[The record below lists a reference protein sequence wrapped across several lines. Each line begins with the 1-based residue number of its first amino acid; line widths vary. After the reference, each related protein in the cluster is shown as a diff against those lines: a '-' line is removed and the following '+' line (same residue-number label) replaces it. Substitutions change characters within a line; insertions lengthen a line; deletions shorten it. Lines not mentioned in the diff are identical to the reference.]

1 MKPIYPQQYNTYF
14 KMVKN
19 TTGGTG
25 TKGLGRKHQTVNKHA
40 RLRISED
47 PLEIYGC
54 VTKMLGNGMCEIH
67 TNDDTKL
74 LGHIRSKFR
83 GRQKRHN
90 IVSLLSIVL
99 VGLRDFEKPAKN
111 CDIMC
116 IYSDLDIDQLKEMPN
131 VKIDLLLRLRT
142 NHFHSAGNDSNV
154 DFSEAAGNNEGLNNK
169 MVYEE
174 DFVLDEGKEID
185 FDDI

>member
-1 MKPIYPQQYNTYF
+1 
-14 KMVKN
+14 MVKN

-25 TKGLGRKHQTVNKHA
+25 TKSIGRKHQTVNKNS
-40 RLRISED
+40 RLRVSED

-54 VTKMLGNGMCEIH
+54 VTKMLGNGMVEIR
-67 TNDDTKL
+67 TDDDVKL

-90 IVSLLSIVL
+90 VVSLLSIVL
-99 VGLRDFEKPAKN
+99 VGLRDFENPPKN

-116 IYSDLDIDQLKEMPN
+116 IYSDLDVDQLNEMPS
-131 VKIDLLLRLRT
+131 VKIDTLIRLRT
-142 NHFHSAGNDSNV
+142 NHFHSAGKNDTNV
-154 DFSEAAGNNEGLNNK
+154 VFTKAADDDDGLENK
-169 MVYEE
+169 MVYDEN
-174 DFVLDEGKEID
+174 FVLDEQAEID

>member
-1 MKPIYPQQYNTYF
+1 
-14 KMVKN
+14 MVKN

-25 TKGLGRKHQTVNKHA
+25 TKSIGRKHQTFNKHST
-40 RLRISED
+40 LRVSED

-54 VTKMLGNGMCEIH
+54 VTKMLGNGMVEIR
-67 TNDDTKL
+67 TDDDVKL

-99 VGLRDFEKPAKN
+99 VGLRDFENPPKN

-116 IYSDLDIDQLKEMPN
+116 IYSDLDIDQLKEMPS
-131 VKIDLLLRLRT
+131 VKIDNLVRLRT
-142 NHFHSAGNDSNV
+142 NHFHSAGNNESNV
-154 DFSEAAGNNEGLNNK
+154 VFTEAADDGEGDGLENK

-174 DFVLDEGKEID
+174 DFVLDEQKEID